1 MRYFVKTIMLVV
13 ISLAC
18 LLPGAAQSTSSTAAE
33 MDRVERKQA
42 ERNRKEQER
51 RRREEEQAAIRQ
63 AGVRCSRLHKKN

>member
-1 MRYFVKTIMLVV
+1 MRYFIRTIMLVA

-18 LLPGAAQSTSSTAAE
+18 LLPGVAQSTSSTAAE
-33 MDRVERKQA
+33 MDRVARKQA

-51 RRREEEQAAIRQ
+51 RRREEEQAALRQ